1 MGLFE
6 LMMNAIEHG
15 NLEIG
20 AHEKR
25 RLLAEDRLV
34 EEIQAR
40 LTDGPYK
47 ERLAKV
53 DIIKNDGVLQYC
65 ITDEGKGFD
74 WARFMQGDTDASLN
88 ESEFGRGILLAKSIG
103 FDGLAYSGIGN
114 VVTASIK
121 LK

>member
-20 AHEKR
+20 AREKR
-25 RLLAEDRLV
+25 NLLAEDRLV
-34 EEIQAR
+34 EEIQTR

-47 ERLAKV
+47 DRLVTV
-53 DIIKNDGVLQYC
+53 DMRRDSDVLSFC
-65 ITDEGKGFD
+65 ITDQGKGFD
-74 WARFMQGDTDASLN
+74 WAQFMQGDTDASLS
-88 ESEFGRGILLAKSIG
+88 ESELGRGILLARSIG
-103 FDGLAYSGIGN
+103 FDRLAYSGIGN